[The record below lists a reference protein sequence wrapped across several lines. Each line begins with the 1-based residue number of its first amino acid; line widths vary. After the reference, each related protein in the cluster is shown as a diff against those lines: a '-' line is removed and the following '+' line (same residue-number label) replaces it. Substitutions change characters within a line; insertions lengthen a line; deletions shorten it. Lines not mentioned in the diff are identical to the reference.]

1 MAELGSR
8 RDRQAVLAVTGALL
22 LAAFVALALTARA
35 PQQDPSPI
43 AGLSAEQVALARAG
57 GLDLRINAIAT
68 EARASQ
74 VEEVAIAALDDEA
87 VEWLRAEVTV
97 SLARVEQA
105 SGERLGPG
113 LVWVVFA
120 DGVAP
125 PPLGPG
131 ESAGVADP
139 ARILVVVDP
148 ESLETLTS
156 VAEQWPERNLALP

>member
-8 RDRQAVLAVTGALL
+8 RDRQTVLAVTGVLL

-35 PQQDPSPI
+35 SQQDPSPI
-43 AGLSAEQVALARAG
+43 AGLSAEQVTLARAG
-57 GLDLRINAIAT
+57 GLDLRIDAIAT

-74 VEEVAIAALDDEA
+74 VEEVAIAALGEEA
-87 VEWLRAEVTV
+87 FEWLRVEV
-97 SLARVEQA
+97 SLALVEQA
-105 SGERLGPG
+105 SGERLGHG

-120 DGVAP
+120 DGVTP

-139 ARILVVVDP
+139 AHTFVVVDP

-156 VAEQWPERNLALP
+156 VVEQWPERNLALP